1 MPTITM
7 LQLEA
12 AINKCSKARP
22 PVNYVLGP
30 DLRVLATV
38 WGEMIYRH
46 LGSIELSG
54 QPQETR
60 EVIERWH
67 NHPVSSKAEG
77 ACLMPGTEGCEACQ

>member
-1 MPTITM
+1 MPIITM
-7 LQLEA
+7 QQLET

-30 DLRVLATV
+30 DLRALANI

-54 QPQETR
+54 QSQETR

-67 NHPVSSKAEG
+67 FQTLN
-77 ACLMPGTEGCEACQ
+77 GTATDHTPMLLAKGCEPSK

>member
-12 AINKCSKARP
+12 AINKCAKARP

-30 DLRVLATV
+30 DLRALATV

-60 EVIERWH
+60 EIIERWH
-67 NHPVSSKAEG
+67 YDPQIDT
-77 ACLMPGTEGCEACQ
+77 ACPMPGAEGCEACQ

>member
-1 MPTITM
+1 MTTITM

-12 AINKCSKARP
+12 AINKCSKSRP

-30 DLRVLATV
+30 DLRKLATV

-60 EVIERWH
+60 EIIERWH
-67 NHPVSSKAEG
+67 FHPLNNTATG
-77 ACLMPGTEGCEACQ
+77 HCPMPGTEDCEACQ